1 MDDILRIKELNVS
14 FDMYEGTVNAVRG
27 VSLSMNS
34 GEILALVGESG
45 CGKSVMAQSIL
56 QLNPSPPAK
65 IMAEE
70 LKLLNF
76 DILNAS
82 EKEMERIRGTLASM
96 IFQDPLTCL
105 NPTMKIGKQIT
116 ESLYRKE
123 KMSSSDCKKEAVRLL
138 EMVQIPNAELQAEQY
153 PHQFSG
159 GMQQRVM
166 IAMALACNP
175 KLLIADEPT
184 TALDVT
190 TQLQILKLIAKIRK
204 EMGTAVLLIT
214 HDFGVVANLADR
226 VAVMYAGKI
235 VEESGVKELFNR
247 ATHPYTQA
255 LLRTLPTSGVIGER
269 ISILGS
275 PPNLSD
281 LPVGCSFSK
290 RCPYC
295 MKICLRE
302 EPPLFEVS
310 NSHSASCWRLHESF
324 PKEEL
329 DDGKIT

>member
-14 FDMYEGTVNAVRG
+14 FDMHKRTVNAVRG

-82 EKEMERIRGTLASM
+82 EKEMEQIRGTLASM

-123 KMSSSDCKKEAVRLL
+123 KMSSSDCKQEAVRLL
-138 EMVQIPNAELQAEQY
+138 EMVQIPNAALQAEQY

-159 GMQQRVM
+159 GMRQRVM

-235 VEESGVKELFNR
+235 VEESDVKELFSK
-247 ATHPYTQA
+247 AIHPYTQA
-255 LLRTLPTSGVIGER
+255 LLRTLPTSGGMGER
-269 ISILGS
+269 IYILGS

-295 MKICLRE
+295 MQICLRE
-302 EPPLFEVS
+302 EPPLFKVS

>member
-1 MDDILRIKELNVS
+1 MDDILRIRNLNVS
-14 FDMYEGTVNAVRG
+14 FEIYNGTVSAVRG
-27 VSLSMNS
+27 VSLTMNR

-56 QLNPSPPAK
+56 KLNPSPPAK
-65 IMAEE
+65 IMGEE
-70 LKLLNF
+70 LKLMNF

-82 EKEMERIRGTLASM
+82 EKDMEQIRGNLASM
-96 IFQDPLTCL
+96 VFQDPLTCL
-105 NPTMKIGKQIT
+105 NPTMKVGKQIT

-123 KMSSSDCKKEAVRLL
+123 KMSLSDCKQEAVRLL
-138 EMVQIPNAELQAEQY
+138 EMVQIPKAALQAEQY

-159 GMQQRVM
+159 GMRQRVM

-214 HDFGVVANLADR
+214 HDFGVVANLAER

-235 VEESGVKELFNR
+235 VEEGNVKDIFNR

-255 LLRTLPTSGVIGER
+255 LLRTLPTSGDIGKR

-295 MKICLRE
+295 MQICLKE
-302 EPPLFEVS
+302 EPPLFKVS

-324 PKEEL
+324 PKEVL
-329 DDGKIT
+329 GDGKIT

>member
-1 MDDILRIKELNVS
+1 MNEILKIKDLNVS
-14 FDMYEGTVNAVRG
+14 FDTYKGTLNAVRG
-27 VSLSMNS
+27 VSLNMSR

-56 QLNPSPPAK
+56 RLNPSPPAK
-65 IMAEE
+65 VMAKE
-70 LKLLNF
+70 LKLMNF

-82 EKEMERIRGTLASM
+82 EKDMEQIRGNLASM

-105 NPTMKIGKQIT
+105 NPTMKVGKQII
-116 ESLYRKE
+116 ESLYRKK
-123 KMSSSDCKKEAVRLL
+123 KMSSYDCKKEAIRLL
-138 EMVQIPNAELQAEQY
+138 EMVQIPNAVLQAQQY

-159 GMQQRVM
+159 GMRQRVM

-190 TQLQILKLIAKIRK
+190 TQLQILKLIAKTRK

-235 VEESGVKELFNR
+235 VEESDVKELFNR

-255 LLRTLPTSGVIGER
+255 LLRTLPTSVDIGKR
-269 ISILGS
+269 ISIFGN

-295 MKICLRE
+295 MQICLRE
-302 EPPLFEVS
+302 EPPLFKVS

-324 PKEEL
+324 PKEAL
-329 DDGKIT
+329 DNGKIT

>member
-1 MDDILRIKELNVS
+1 MEDILRIKNLNVS
-14 FDMYEGTVNAVRG
+14 FDIYDGTVNAVRG
-27 VSLSMNS
+27 VSLTMNS

-56 QLNPSPPAK
+56 KLNPSPPAK
-65 IMAEE
+65 IMGDE
-70 LKLLNF
+70 LKLMDF

-82 EKEMERIRGTLASM
+82 EKEMEQIRGNLASM
-96 IFQDPLTCL
+96 VFQDPLTCL
-105 NPTMKIGKQIT
+105 NPTMKVGKQIT

-123 KMSSSDCKKEAVRLL
+123 KMSLSDCKKEAVRLL
-138 EMVQIPNAELQAEQY
+138 EMVQIPNAVLQAEQY

-159 GMQQRVM
+159 GMRQRVM

-204 EMGTAVLLIT
+204 DMGTTVLLIT

-235 VEESGVKELFNR
+235 VEESNVKELFNR
-247 ATHPYTQA
+247 AIHPYTQA
-255 LLRTLPTSGVIGER
+255 LLRTLPTSGDIDKR

-275 PPNLSD
+275 PPNLSN

-295 MKICLRE
+295 MQICLRE
-302 EPPLFEVS
+302 DPPLFEVS

-329 DDGKIT
+329 NDGKIT

>member
-14 FDMYEGTVNAVRG
+14 FDMHKRTINAVRG

-82 EKEMERIRGTLASM
+82 EKEMEQIRGTLASM

-123 KMSSSDCKKEAVRLL
+123 KMSSSDCKQEAVRLL
-138 EMVQIPNAELQAEQY
+138 ELVQIPNAALQAEQY

-159 GMQQRVM
+159 GMRQRVM

-235 VEESGVKELFNR
+235 VEESDVKELFSK
-247 ATHPYTQA
+247 AIHPYTQA
-255 LLRTLPTSGVIGER
+255 LLRTLPTSGGMDER
-269 ISILGS
+269 IYILGS

-295 MKICLRE
+295 MQICLRE
-302 EPPLFEVS
+302 EPPLFRVS